1 MGWSTEKINI
11 EELKR
16 QALLGDEE
24 AQRECTRRGIVLP
37 CPFCK
42 GHAGGL
48 NATILKWANTDSY
61 VHERTGKCFLD
72 GIIIGNLAEWNTRPA
87 PFIRLC
93 KDCSYKQKA
102 TVNEKGFLICPA
114 SGMEITDDDFCSY
127 FEENIKNG

>member
-1 MGWSTEKINI
+1 MDILE
-11 EELKR
+11 R
-16 QALLGDEE
+16 RALLGDRK
-24 AQRECTRRGIVLP
+24 AQKECTEKGIVLP

-102 TVNEKGFLICPA
+102 RWKSRRRGNGRRPA
-114 SGMEITDDDFCSY
+114 RGGRADPSRASRRRP
-127 FEENIKNG
+127 